1 MIEENNSYKYL
12 VIEDY
17 ETIVNQ
23 LIEAKQEF
31 SEDIPPFHTRYEGK
45 LESIIAQVQAEY
57 FGEELYKTLE
67 EKASIL
73 FYLIT
78 KILTFTY
85 DLETRPT
92 ACRP

>member
-45 LESIIAQVQAEY
+45 LESIIAQV
-57 FGEELYKTLE
+57 
-67 EKASIL
+67 
-73 FYLIT
+73 
-78 KILTFTY
+78 
-85 DLETRPT
+85 
-92 ACRP
+92 

>member
-31 SEDIPPFHTRYEGK
+31 CEDIRHSTQDMK
-45 LESIIAQVQAEY
+45 VNW
-57 FGEELYKTLE
+57 KV
-67 EKASIL
+67 
-73 FYLIT
+73 
-78 KILTFTY
+78 
-85 DLETRPT
+85 
-92 ACRP
+92 

>member
-45 LESIIAQVQAEY
+45 LESIIAGTSGI
-57 FGEELYKTLE
+57 FWRRTL
-67 EKASIL
+67 
-73 FYLIT
+73 
-78 KILTFTY
+78 
-85 DLETRPT
+85 
-92 ACRP
+92 

>member
-31 SEDIPPFHTRYEGK
+31 SEDIPPH
-45 LESIIAQVQAEY
+45 
-57 FGEELYKTLE
+57 
-67 EKASIL
+67 
-73 FYLIT
+73 
-78 KILTFTY
+78 KI
-85 DLETRPT
+85 
-92 ACRP
+92 